1 MGWNYFSFMDC
12 PVSSLLKEAIK
23 ETTRDHSLVFR
34 EFKKLNIMNILKTIK
49 FNIPSSYQN
58 ESGTVIW
65 YRYIKK
71 FQSAS

>member
-1 MGWNYFSFMDC
+1 MDC

-49 FNIPSSYQN
+49 FNKMNQDL
-58 ESGTVIW
+58 
-65 YRYIKK
+65 
-71 FQSAS
+71 